1 MFLAFCFYFDF
12 RGKLCTVKNVAFL
25 VEQIDKNLNK
35 LTPTTGQ
42 TDNGEV
48 AFKPNLPSIKNLKK
62 KLNTQWHQEQL
73 QNKGHLKKS

>member
-1 MFLAFCFYFDF
+1 MSLFLLN
-12 RGKLCTVKNVAFL
+12 KLM
-25 VEQIDKNLNK
+25 KNLNK

-48 AFKPNLPSIKNLKK
+48 AFEPNLPSIKNLKK